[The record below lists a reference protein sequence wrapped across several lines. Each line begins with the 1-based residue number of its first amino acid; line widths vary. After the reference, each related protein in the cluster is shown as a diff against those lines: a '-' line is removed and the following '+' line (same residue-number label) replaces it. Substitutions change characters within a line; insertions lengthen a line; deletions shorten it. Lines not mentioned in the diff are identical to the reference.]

1 MKNSIAEI
9 VEKFQSQIEEIVA
22 SGERISISEAEERFR
37 KPMQEFLRKIMQAY
51 YEEIDEALR
60 LDKAG
65 RKVAGLIVERRDDKR
80 SVLTDFGELE
90 FSRTYYINEQEQRYE
105 YPVDQVAGLEG
116 YERISG
122 TIGIELAA
130 AACTTSYA
138 NSSSFVTGGNVS
150 RQTVMHKIRECE
162 PQQEQR
168 ERRKVPFLHV
178 DADEDHVTLTGGKN
192 TIIPLIS
199 VYEGIDR
206 QGERGVCRNVFH
218 ISEYGMETDKL
229 WEQVLDRIEERYDL
243 SDTKIYLHGDGARW
257 VRKGLEWLPNAHFV
271 LDKYHRNKAI
281 KEITAGADSCL
292 RANYAKTIKQAL
304 LKSDCVAVAET
315 ADKCIEQSPDR
326 ADKIREAAGYLI
338 DFQDAIAI
346 TATDPEANNGGCTE
360 PHVSHVLSRR
370 LSSRPMAWS
379 KLTLRALAPILA
391 SNRSLRIV
399 RKKQPDPLPLLT
411 AAAQAAGKA
420 ISTARTNRNTAGL
433 VDPDTAV
440 NLTLLQNGKVTPLFK
455 TLHSISQS

>member
-1 MKNSIAEI
+1 MKNRINEI
-9 VEKFQSQIEEIVA
+9 IEKFQSQIEEIMA
-22 SGERISISEAEERFR
+22 STGSISIREAEDRFR
-37 KPMQEFLRKIMQAY
+37 KPTQEFLCSIMQAY

-65 RKVAGLIVERRDDKR
+65 RKAAGLVVERRHDKR
-80 SVLTDFGELE
+80 SVLTEFGELE
-90 FSRTYYINEQEQRYE
+90 YKRTYYVNQAEQRYE

-122 TIGIELAA
+122 TIGIELTA

-162 PQQEQR
+162 PQQEKT

-178 DADEDHVTLTGGKN
+178 DADEDHITLIGGKN
-192 TIIPLIS
+192 TILPLIS
-199 VYEGIDR
+199 IYEGIDR
-206 QGERGVCRNVFH
+206 QGDRGVCRNVFH
-218 ISEYGMETDKL
+218 ISEYGMETDQL

-257 VRKGLEWLPNAHFV
+257 VRKGLEWLPNSHFV

-292 RANYAKTIKQAL
+292 KGHYAKTIKQAL
-304 LKSDCVAVAET
+304 LNGDCVAVAET
-315 ADKCIEQSPDR
+315 VEKCIAQSPDR
-326 ADKIREAAGYLI
+326 AEKIQEAAGYLI

-360 PHVSHVLSRR
+360 PHVSHVLSSR

-379 KLTLRALAPILA
+379 KRTLKALAPILA

-399 RKKQPDPLPLLT
+399 RKKQPNPIPLLT

-420 ISTARTNRNTAGL
+420 VSTARNNRNTAGL
-433 VDPDTAV
+433 TDPDISV

>member
-1 MKNSIAEI
+1 MKNRINEI
-9 VEKFQSQIEEIVA
+9 IEEFQSQIVKIIG
-22 SGERISISEAEERFR
+22 SGKRISITELEEAFWN
-37 KPMQEFLRKIMQAY
+37 PTHHFLQSMAQAY
-51 YEEIDEALR
+51 YEELDEALR

-65 RKVAGLIVERRDDKR
+65 RKAAGLVVERRHDKR
-80 SVLTDFGELE
+80 GLLTWFGELD

-105 YPVDQVAGLEG
+105 YPIDRAAGLEG

-138 NSSSFVTGGNVS
+138 NSSNFVTGGNVS
-150 RQTVMHKIRECE
+150 RQTVMNKIRECE
-162 PQQEQR
+162 PQQEQN

-178 DADEDHVTLTGGKN
+178 DADEDHITMIGGKN
-192 TIIPLIS
+192 TVLPLIS

-206 QGERGVCRNVFH
+206 QGERGVCRNIFH
-218 ISEYGMETDKL
+218 ISEYGKKPEEL
-229 WEQVLDRIEERYDL
+229 WEQVLTQIEERYDL

-257 VRKGLEWLPNAHFV
+257 VRKGLEWLPNSCFV
-271 LDKYHRNKAI
+271 LDKYHMNKAI
-281 KEITAGADSCL
+281 KEIVAGAESCV
-292 RANYAKTIKQAL
+292 RAHYAKTIKQAL
-304 LKSDCVAVAET
+304 LKVDCVSVAET
-315 ADKCIEQSPDR
+315 ADKCIEQSPER
-326 ADKIREAAGYLI
+326 TERIRQATGYLI

-360 PHVSHVLSRR
+360 PHVSHVLSSR

-379 KLTLRALAPILA
+379 ELTLQKFAPILA

-399 RKKQPDPLPLLT
+399 RKKQTDPLPLLT

-420 ISTARTNRNTAGL
+420 ISTAKANRYTAGL
-433 VDPDTAV
+433 PDPDSV
-440 NLTLLQNGKVTPLFK
+440 IHLTLLQNGKATQLFK
-455 TLHSISQS
+455 VINSISQS